1 MTTDTPSAGT
11 RAAKAMVDPDRPT
24 VQPAPNGGWIRRLMP
39 FVLAHKAKVI
49 VALGFSILGM
59 GVTALTP
66 LISRAVIDDVTS
78 GSDQSI
84 APLIALLVAAG
95 VFGFA
100 AAYVRRFVGGRVA
113 LDVQYDMRNAI
124 FERLQRLDFARHD
137 ELPTG
142 QLVSR
147 ASTDLGLIQGLLA
160 FTPLMLGNLV
170 MVVVAVVVM
179 LVLSPALTVVA
190 LLCLPAIAIV
200 ALRLRTTLFPATWD
214 SQQRA
219 GEVAGVVDE
228 AVSGVRVVKGFGQ
241 EQRELAHLTDSADTL
256 YKSRVRAV
264 RMQARLS
271 SALQAIP
278 SLAQVGVLALGGWLA
293 IEGRITL
300 GTFVAFSAYLVQL
313 VAPVRMF
320 SVMIAVAQQARAG
333 AERILELLD
342 SNPLVTERPD
352 ARDLPP
358 VRGDIEFDAVTYGY
372 LRSEPVLAGFSL
384 RVQPG
389 ETVALVGASGSGK
402 STVSLLLPRFYDVQE
417 GSIRIDGIDVR
428 DATLDSLRRNI
439 GVVFE
444 DSFLFSDSV
453 RANIAYGRPDATDAE
468 VEAAARAAGA
478 HGFVTALTD
487 GYDTV
492 VGERGLTLSGGQR
505 QRVSIAR
512 ALITDPRVLVLD
524 DATSSIDAATE
535 EQIHATL
542 REVMR
547 DRTTI
552 LIAHRR
558 STLRL
563 ADRVVLVDGGRVAA
577 QGTHE
582 DLLVESDV
590 YRQLLAGPGQIDGEG
605 ADSIEVLPASE
616 ATTPHLWDRTTA
628 ISDGRDGAQTFL
640 QAPAGSAGARPGM
653 GGGAGMGGGMGSV
666 GLGGGGGMPLS
677 ATPDLLAKLDALPP
691 ADDDA
696 EIDVSAEARD
706 DASFSL
712 RRFLHPYRRPLSIG
726 FALVVLDTIFV
737 LMGPLIVRSGI
748 NQGVT
753 QKSQTALWI
762 ASGAFLT
769 VTLLDWFTTW
779 AYTRYTGRTAERL
792 LFALRIR
799 IFAHLQ
805 RLSVD
810 FYDRE
815 MAGRVMTRMT
825 TDVEALSQLL
835 QQGLIQ
841 AVVSMLSFVGVLV
854 VLAFMSWQLMLGVLL
869 LVPPLLFATWL
880 FRRKSNQAYA
890 RARDSIA
897 TVNANFQE
905 NLSGVRVAQAYVRE
919 DRNLTSF
926 RAVAGRYLGDR
937 LDAQRLVALYFPFV
951 MFLAAIGDAIVL
963 GIGAPLIRNGTVAAG
978 TVIAFLLY
986 LDQFFS
992 PIQQLSQVFDQW
1004 QQARVSMKK
1013 IDELM
1018 TTPTGTPAAANPVS
1032 LDRVEGAIRFVGVRF
1047 SYPGAP
1053 GEALRGIDLEI
1064 APGESVALVGETGA
1078 GKSTIVKL
1086 VARFYDATAGRVLID
1101 GVPVT
1106 DLDLDT
1112 FRRRLG
1118 YVPQEPFLFS
1128 GSVRDNIAYG
1138 RPDATDAEVEAAA
1151 RAVGAHDFIAGLTG
1165 GYLQP
1170 INERG
1175 RSLSAGQRQ
1184 LLCLARALLVDPAIL
1199 LLDEATANLDLGT
1212 EARVQRA
1219 MGLVST
1225 GRTTLLI
1232 AHRLQTARA
1241 ADRIIVL
1248 DDGQIIEQGS
1258 HDELIAEAGA
1268 YAALWESFS
1277 EAAPAV

>member
-1 MTTDTPSAGT
+1 MSTTGTTGTSETPPT
-11 RAAKAMVDPDRPT
+11 DRRVDADRPT
-24 VQPAPNGGWIRRLMP
+24 VEPAPNGGWIRRLLP
-39 FVLAHKAKVI
+39 FVLAHKSKVF
-49 VALGFSILGM
+49 VALGFSIVGM

-66 LISRAVIDDVTS
+66 LISKVVIDDVT
-78 GSDQSI
+78 GSNDGPI
-84 APLIALLVAAG
+84 APWIALLVLAG
-95 VFGFA
+95 AFGFG

-113 LDVQYDMRNAI
+113 LDVQFDMRNAI

-160 FTPLMLGNLV
+160 FTPIMLGNLV

-179 LVLSPALTVVA
+179 LFLSPALTLVA

-219 GEVAGVVDE
+219 AEVAGVVDE

-241 EQRELAHLTDSADTL
+241 EQRELAHLTDSANTL
-256 YKSRVRAV
+256 YRSRVRAV

-271 SALQAIP
+271 STLQVIP
-278 SLAQVGVLALGGWLA
+278 TLAQVGVLAFGGWLA
-293 IEGRITL
+293 IEGNITL
-300 GTFVAFSAYLVQL
+300 GTFVAFSTYLVQL

-352 ARDLPP
+352 ADDLPR

-372 LRSEPVLAGFSL
+372 LRSEPVLCDFTL
-384 RVQPG
+384 HVTPG

-402 STVSLLLPRFYDVQE
+402 STVSLLLPRFYDVQT
-417 GSIRIDGIDVR
+417 GTIRLDGIDVR
-428 DATLDSLRRNI
+428 DVTLDSLRRNI

-444 DSFLFSDSV
+444 ESFLFSDSV
-453 RANIAYGRPDATDAE
+453 RSNIAYGRPDATDAE
-468 VEAAARAAGA
+468 VESAARAAGA
-478 HGFVTALTD
+478 HEFITELHH
-487 GYDTV
+487 GYDTI
-492 VGERGLTLSGGQR
+492 VGERGLTLSGGHR

-512 ALITDPRVLVLD
+512 AHIPDPRVLVLD
-524 DATSSIDAATE
+524 HATSSIDAATE
-535 EQIHATL
+535 ERIHATL
-542 REVMR
+542 REIMV

-563 ADRVVLVDGGRVAA
+563 ADRVVLVDDGRVAA
-577 QGTHE
+577 EGTHE
-582 DLLVESDV
+582 ELLVESAR
-590 YRQLLAGPGQIDGEG
+590 YRELLAGPGEVDG
-605 ADSIEVLPASE
+605 DSETIEVLAEE
-616 ATTPHLWDRTTA
+616 AGITPHLWNRPDADPT
-628 ISDGRDGAQTFL
+628 SGAGGGPRPFL
-640 QAPAGSAGARPGM
+640 EPVAAAPARPGA
-653 GGGAGMGGGMGSV
+653 GGGAVGGV
-666 GLGGGGGMPLS
+666 GFGGGGGIALS
-677 ATPDLLAKLDALPP
+677 ATPELLDQLAALPP

-696 EIDVSAEARD
+696 DIDVAAEAKD
-706 DASFSL
+706 DDSFSL
-712 RRFLHPYRRPLSIG
+712 RKFLSPYRRPLSIG
-726 FALVVLDTIFV
+726 FGLVVLDTLLV
-737 LMGPLIVRSGI
+737 LTGPLLVRSGI
-748 NQGVT
+748 NRGVSQGSV
-753 QKSQTALWI
+753 TALWL
-762 ASGAFLT
+762 ASGAFLV
-769 VTLLDWFTTW
+769 VTLLDWFATW

-799 IFAHLQ
+799 IFSHLQ

-854 VLAFMSWQLMLGVLL
+854 VLAFMSWQLMLGVMI
-869 LVPPLLFATWL
+869 LVPPLLVATWL
-880 FRRKSNQAYA
+880 FRRKSNRAYS

-919 DRNLTSF
+919 DRNVSSF

-951 MFLAAIGDAIVL
+951 LFLATIGDAIVL
-963 GIGAPLIRNGTVAAG
+963 GIGAPLVRNGTLAAG

-1018 TTPTGTPAAANPVS
+1018 TTPTGTPAPLDPVS
-1032 LDRVEGAIRFVGVRF
+1032 LAHVEGAIRFEGVRF

-1053 GEALRGIDLEI
+1053 GEALRGIDLDI
-1064 APGESVALVGETGA
+1064 APGETVALVGETGA

-1086 VARFYDATAGRVLID
+1086 VARFYDATAGRVLVD
-1101 GVPVT
+1101 DVAVT

-1112 FRRRLG
+1112 YRRRLG

-1128 GSVRDNIAYG
+1128 GTVRDNIAYG

-1151 RAVGAHDFIAGLTG
+1151 RAVGANDFIAGLAG
-1165 GYLQP
+1165 GYLHP
-1170 INERG
+1170 ITERG

-1241 ADRIIVL
+1241 ADRIVVL
-1248 DDGQIIEQGS
+1248 DDGRIIEDGS
-1258 HDELIAEAGA
+1258 HDDLIAANGP
-1268 YAALWESFS
+1268 YAALWGSFT
-1277 EAAPAV
+1277 EHATAV

>member
-1 MTTDTPSAGT
+1 
-11 RAAKAMVDPDRPT
+11 VE
-24 VQPAPNGGWIRRLMP
+24 PATHGGWIRRLLP
-39 FVLAHKAKVI
+39 FVLAHKAKVF
-49 VALGFSILGM
+49 VALAFSVLGM

-66 LISRAVIDDVTS
+66 LISKVVIDDVT
-78 GSDQSI
+78 GSNDGNI
-84 APLIALLVAAG
+84 APWIALLVVAG
-95 VFGFA
+95 LFGFA

-113 LDVQYDMRNAI
+113 LDVQYDLRNAI

-160 FTPLMLGNLV
+160 FTPIMLGNLV
-170 MVVVAVVVM
+170 MVVVALVVM
-179 LVLSPALTVVA
+179 LVLSPLLTVVA

-219 GEVAGVVDE
+219 AEVAGVVDE

-241 EQRELAHLTDSADTL
+241 EQRELEHLTDSADTL

-271 SALQAIP
+271 STLQTIP
-278 SLAQVGVLALGGWLA
+278 TLAQVGVLALGGWLT
-293 IEGRITL
+293 IEGNITL
-300 GTFVAFSAYLVQL
+300 GTFVAFSTYLVQL

-342 SNPLVTERPD
+342 SNPLVTEHPD
-352 ARDLPP
+352 ADDLPA

-372 LRSEPVLAGFSL
+372 LRSEPVLCEFTLHVA
-384 RVQPG
+384 PG

-402 STVSLLLPRFYDVQE
+402 STVSLLLPRFYDVQS
-417 GSIRIDGIDVR
+417 GTIRLDGIDVR
-428 DATLDSLRRNI
+428 DVTLDSLRRNI

-453 RANIAYGRPDATDAE
+453 RTNIAYGRPDATDAE

-478 HGFVTALTD
+478 HDFITALHD

-512 ALITDPRVLVLD
+512 AIITDPQVLVLD

-563 ADRVVLVDGGRVAA
+563 ADRVVLVDNGRVAA

-582 DLLVESDV
+582 ELLAASAR
-590 YRQLLAGPGQIDGEG
+590 YRELLAGPGEVDGDA
-605 ADSIEVLPASE
+605 ADSIEVVAHGDLDHDGVTE
-616 ATTPHLWDRTTA
+616 HLWNRA
-628 ISDGRDGAQTFL
+628 DGAGGDGPRPFL
-640 QAPAGSAGARPGM
+640 QPAAATPARPGA
-653 GGGAGMGGGMGSV
+653 GGGAVGGGIGF
-666 GLGGGGGMPLS
+666 GGGIALS
-677 ATPDLLAKLDALPP
+677 ATPELLAKLDALPP
-691 ADDDA
+691 ADDDP
-696 EIDVSAEARD
+696 EIDVVAEAEPD
-706 DASFSL
+706 DSFSL
-712 RRFLHPYRRPLSIG
+712 RRFLRPYSRPLSIG
-726 FALVVLDTIFV
+726 FGLVVLDTLLV
-737 LMGPLIVRSGI
+737 LAGPLLVRSGI
-748 NQGVT
+748 NKGVT
-753 QKSQTALWI
+753 QGSTTALFV
-762 ASGAFLT
+762 ASAAFLV
-769 VTLLDWFTTW
+769 VTLGDWFATW

-799 IFAHLQ
+799 IFSHLQ

-841 AVVSMLSFVGVLV
+841 AVVSMLSFFGVLV
-854 VLAFMSWQLMLGVLL
+854 VLAFMSWQLMLGVMI
-869 LVPPLLFATWL
+869 LVPPLLVATWL
-880 FRRKSNQAYA
+880 FRRKSNRAYS

-919 DRNLTSF
+919 DRNVSSF
-926 RAVAGRYLGDR
+926 RTVAGRYLGDR

-951 MFLAAIGDAIVL
+951 LFLATLGDAIVL
-963 GIGAPLIRNGTVAAG
+963 GIGAPLVRNGTLAAG

-986 LDQFFS
+986 LNQFFS

-1004 QQARVSMKK
+1004 QQARVSMQK

-1018 TTPTGTPAAANPVS
+1018 VTPTGTPAPDDPVS
-1032 LDRVEGAIRFVGVRF
+1032 LPRVEGAIRLERVRF
-1047 SYPGAP
+1047 AYPGAP

-1086 VARFYDATAGRVLID
+1086 VARFYDVTGGRVLID

-1106 DLDLDT
+1106 ELDLGT
-1112 FRRRLG
+1112 FRRRIG

-1128 GSVRDNIAYG
+1128 GTVRDNIAYG

-1165 GYLQP
+1165 GYLHP
-1170 INERG
+1170 ITERG

-1241 ADRIIVL
+1241 ADRIVVL
-1248 DDGQIIEQGS
+1248 DDGQIIETGS
-1258 HDELIAEAGA
+1258 HDELLAQQGA
-1268 YAALWESFS
+1268 YAALWESFT
-1277 EAAPAV
+1277 EQATAV

>member
-1 MTTDTPSAGT
+1 MSTTANGSTGSRGT
-11 RAAKAMVDPDRPT
+11 KAMLDPGRAII
-24 VQPAPNGGWIRRLMP
+24 QPAPNGGWIRRLMP
-39 FVLAHKAKVI
+39 FVTAHKAKLI
-49 VALGFSILGM
+49 VALGFSIVGM

-66 LISRAVIDDVTS
+66 LISRAVIDDVTG
-78 GSDQSI
+78 GSDKPI
-84 APLIALLVAAG
+84 APLITLLVIAG
-95 VFGFA
+95 VFGFG
-100 AAYVRRFVGGRVA
+100 AAYIRRFVGGRLA

-160 FTPLMLGNLV
+160 FTPIMLGNIV

-190 LLCLPAIAIV
+190 LVCLPAIAIV

-219 GEVAGVVDE
+219 AEVAGVVDE

-271 SALQAIP
+271 STLQAIP
-278 SLAQVGVLALGGWLA
+278 SLAQVGVLAFGGWLA
-293 IEGRITL
+293 IQGQITL
-300 GTFVAFSAYLVQL
+300 GTFVAFSTYLVQL

-342 SNPLVTERPD
+342 SNPLVTEKPGAD
-352 ARDLPP
+352 HLPP
-358 VRGDIEFDAVTYGY
+358 VRGEIEFDAVTYGY
-372 LRSEPVLAGFSL
+372 LRSEPVLAAFSL
-384 RVQPG
+384 HVKPG

-402 STVSLLLPRFYDVQE
+402 STVSLLLPRFYDVQA
-417 GSIRIDGIDVR
+417 GTIRLDGIDVR
-428 DATLDSLRRNI
+428 EVTLDSLRRSI

-453 RANIAYGRPDATDAE
+453 RSNIAYGRPDATDLE

-478 HGFVTALTD
+478 HEFITALSN

-512 ALITDPRVLVLD
+512 ALITNPRVLVLD

-577 QGTHE
+577 EGTHE
-582 DLLVESDV
+582 DLLIESSI
-590 YRQLLAGPGQIDGEG
+590 YRELLTGTGAIDGDG
-605 ADSIEVLPASE
+605 ADSIEVLPE
-616 ATTPHLWDRTTA
+616 GDGTTPHLWDRTRA
-628 ISDGRDGAQTFL
+628 SADAPPFL
-640 QAPAGSAGARPGM
+640 RAPAEATTGPGRTGM
-653 GGGAGMGGGMGSV
+653 GGGG
-666 GLGGGGGMPLS
+666 GLGGDGGMVAS
-677 ATPDLLAKLDALPP
+677 ASPDLAAKLDALPP
-691 ADDDA
+691 ADDDP
-696 EIDVSAEARD
+696 EIDVSAEATD

-726 FALVVLDTIFV
+726 FGIVVLDTLFV
-737 LMGPLIVRSGI
+737 LAGPLIIRGGI

-753 QKSQTALWI
+753 QKSVSALWI
-762 ASGAFLT
+762 ASGALFVVAL
-769 VTLLDWFTTW
+769 VDWFATW

-841 AVVSMLSFVGVLV
+841 AVVSMLSFFGVLI
-854 VLAFMSWQLMLGVLL
+854 VLAFMSWQLMLGVMI
-869 LVPPLLFATWL
+869 LVPPLLLATWL
-880 FRRKSNQAYA
+880 FRRKSNRAYS

-919 DRNLTSF
+919 DANVSSF
-926 RAVAGRYLGDR
+926 REVAGRYLGDR

-951 MFLAAIGDAIVL
+951 LFLATVGDAIVL
-963 GIGAPLIRNGTVAAG
+963 GIGAPLVRNGTLAAG

-1004 QQARVSMKK
+1004 QQARVSLKK

-1018 TTPTGTPAAANPVS
+1018 TTPTGTPPAPNPVE
-1032 LDRVEGAIRFVGVRF
+1032 LDHVEGAIRFEGVRF

-1053 GEALRGIDLEI
+1053 REALRGIDLEI

-1086 VARFYDATAGRVLID
+1086 VARFYDSTSGRVLID
-1101 GVPVT
+1101 GVAIT
-1106 DLDLDT
+1106 DLDLDRY
-1112 FRRRLG
+1112 RRRLG

-1128 GSVRDNIAYG
+1128 GTVRDNIAYG

-1151 RAVGAHDFIAGLTG
+1151 RAVGAHDFIAGLSR
-1165 GYLQP
+1165 GYLHP

-1184 LLCLARALLVDPAIL
+1184 LLCLARALIVDPAIL
-1199 LLDEATANLDLGT
+1199 LLDEATANLDLST

-1219 MGLVST
+1219 MGLVSA

-1258 HDELIAEAGA
+1258 HDELVAAAGP
-1268 YAALWESFS
+1268 YAALWDSFT
-1277 EAAPAV
+1277 EHAPAA

>member
-1 MTTDTPSAGT
+1 
-11 RAAKAMVDPDRPT
+11 
-24 VQPAPNGGWIRRLMP
+24 
-39 FVLAHKAKVI
+39 
-49 VALGFSILGM
+49 
-59 GVTALTP
+59 
-66 LISRAVIDDVTS
+66 
-78 GSDQSI
+78 
-84 APLIALLVAAG
+84 
-95 VFGFA
+95 
-100 AAYVRRFVGGRVA
+100 
-113 LDVQYDMRNAI
+113 
-124 FERLQRLDFARHD
+124 
-137 ELPTG
+137 
-142 QLVSR
+142 
-147 ASTDLGLIQGLLA
+147 
-160 FTPLMLGNLV
+160 MLGNLV
-170 MVVVAVVVM
+170 MVVVALVVM
-179 LVLSPALTVVA
+179 LFLSPLLTVVA

-219 GEVAGVVDE
+219 AEVAGVVDE

-271 SALQAIP
+271 STLQTIP
-278 SLAQVGVLALGGWLA
+278 TLAQVGVLALGGYLA
-293 IEGRITL
+293 IEGNITL
-300 GTFVAFSAYLVQL
+300 GTFVAFSTYLVQL

-342 SNPLVTERPD
+342 SNPLVTEHAD
-352 ARDLPP
+352 ADDLPP

-372 LRSEPVLAGFSL
+372 LRSEPVLCDFTL
-384 RVQPG
+384 HVTPG

-402 STVSLLLPRFYDVQE
+402 STVSLLLPRFYDVQT
-417 GSIRIDGIDVR
+417 GTIRLDGIDVR
-428 DATLDSLRRNI
+428 DVTLDSLRRNI

-453 RANIAYGRPDATDAE
+453 RTNIAYGRPDATDAE

-478 HGFVTALTD
+478 HEFITALHD

-577 QGTHE
+577 EGSHE
-582 DLLVESDV
+582 DLLVESAR
-590 YRQLLAGPGQIDGEG
+590 YRELLAGPGEVDGDG
-605 ADSIEVLPASE
+605 SDSIEVLAGGGNGTGGE
-616 ATTPHLWDRTTA
+616 VEGVEGDGTTAHLWNRADG
-628 ISDGRDGAQTFL
+628 SDTDGPRPFL
-640 QAPAGSAGARPGM
+640 QPAAATPARPGA
-653 GGGAGMGGGMGSV
+653 GGGAVGGGIGF
-666 GLGGGGGMPLS
+666 GGGIPLS
-677 ATPDLLAKLDALPP
+677 ATPELLAKLDALPP
-691 ADDDA
+691 ADDDP
-696 EIDVSAEARD
+696 EIDVVAEAQPD
-706 DASFSL
+706 DSFSL
-712 RRFLHPYRRPLSIG
+712 RRFLGPYRRPLSIG
-726 FALVVLDTIFV
+726 FGLVVLDTLLV
-737 LMGPLIVRSGI
+737 LAGPLLVRSGI
-748 NQGVT
+748 NKGVSQGSV
-753 QKSQTALWI
+753 KALLV
-762 ASGAFLT
+762 ASGAFLL
-769 VTLLDWFTTW
+769 VTLGDWVATW

-799 IFAHLQ
+799 IFSHLQ

-825 TDVEALSQLL
+825 TDVESLSQLL

-854 VLAFMSWQLMLGVLL
+854 VLAFMSWQLMLGVLI
-869 LVPPLLFATWL
+869 LVPPLLLATWL
-880 FRRKSNQAYA
+880 FRRKSNRAYS

-919 DRNLTSF
+919 DRNVSSF

-951 MFLAAIGDAIVL
+951 LFLATIGDAIVL
-963 GIGAPLIRNGTVAAG
+963 GIGAPLVRNGTLAAG

-986 LDQFFS
+986 LNQFFS

-1018 TTPTGTPAAANPVS
+1018 VTPTGTPAADDPVAPG
-1032 LDRVEGAIRFVGVRF
+1032 RVEGAIRFEGVRF
-1047 SYPGAP
+1047 SYPSAP
-1053 GEALRGIDLEI
+1053 GEALRGVDLDI

-1106 DLDLDT
+1106 DLDLDAY
-1112 FRRRLG
+1112 RQRLG

-1128 GSVRDNIAYG
+1128 GTVRDNIAYG

-1151 RAVGAHDFIAGLTG
+1151 VAVGAHDFIAGLAG
-1165 GYLQP
+1165 GYLHP
-1170 INERG
+1170 ITERG

-1241 ADRIIVL
+1241 ADRIVVL

-1258 HDELIAEAGA
+1258 HDELLAERGA
-1268 YAALWESFS
+1268 YAALWESFT
-1277 EAAPAV
+1277 EPASVP

>member
-1 MTTDTPSAGT
+1 MSATTT
-11 RAAKAMVDPDRPT
+11 MVDPDRPT
-24 VQPAPNGGWIRRLMP
+24 VQPATSGGWIRRLMP
-39 FVLAHKAKVI
+39 FVMAHKAKVI

-66 LISRAVIDDVTS
+66 LISRAVIDDVTG
-78 GSDQSI
+78 GSDQSV
-84 APLIALLVAAG
+84 APLIALLVVAG
-95 VFGFA
+95 AFGFG

-160 FTPLMLGNLV
+160 FTPIMLGNLV

-293 IEGRITL
+293 IEGQITL
-300 GTFVAFSAYLVQL
+300 GTFVAFSTYLVQL

-342 SNPLVTERPD
+342 SNPLVTEHPD
-352 ARDLPP
+352 ADDLPP

-384 RVQPG
+384 HVQPG

-417 GSIRIDGIDVR
+417 GTIRLDGIDVR
-428 DATLDSLRRNI
+428 EVTLDSLRRNI

-478 HGFVTALTD
+478 HGFITALTD

-577 QGTHE
+577 EGTHE
-582 DLLVESDV
+582 DLLVESAL
-590 YRQLLAGPGQIDGEG
+590 YRELLAGPGEIDGDG
-605 ADSIEVLPASE
+605 TDSIEVLPAGDG
-616 ATTPHLWDRTTA
+616 TTPHLWDRTTVTA
-628 ISDGRDGAQTFL
+628 DGRDGAQTFL
-640 QAPAGSAGARPGM
+640 QAPAGSAGARPGT
-653 GGGAGMGGGMGSV
+653 AGGGGMGGV

-677 ATPDLLAKLDALPP
+677 ATPDLLAKLAALPP

-696 EIDVSAEARD
+696 EIDVTAEAED
-706 DASFSL
+706 DDSFSL
-712 RRFLHPYRRPLSIG
+712 RRFLRPYRRPLSIG
-726 FALVVLDTIFV
+726 FALVVLDTLFV
-737 LMGPLIVRSGI
+737 LAGPLIVRSGI

-762 ASGAFLT
+762 ASGAFLV
-769 VTLLDWFTTW
+769 VTLLDWFATW

-799 IFAHLQ
+799 IFSHLQ

-854 VLAFMSWQLMLGVLL
+854 VLAFMSWQLMLGVMI
-869 LVPPLLFATWL
+869 LVPPLLLATWL

-919 DRNLTSF
+919 DRNVSSF

-963 GIGAPLIRNGTVAAG
+963 GIGAPLIRNGTLAAG

-1004 QQARVSMKK
+1004 QQARVSMRK

-1018 TTPTGTPAAANPVS
+1018 TTPTGTPAAGNPVS
-1032 LDRVEGAIRFVGVRF
+1032 LEHVEGGIRFEGVRF

-1053 GEALRGIDLEI
+1053 GEALRGVDLEI

-1112 FRRRLG
+1112 YRRRLG

-1232 AHRLQTARA
+1232 AHRLQTARNC
-1241 ADRIIVL
+1241 DRIIVL
-1248 DDGQIIEQGS
+1248 DDGQVIEQGS
-1258 HDELIAEAGA
+1258 HDELIAEGGP
-1268 YAALWESFS
+1268 YAALWDSFT
-1277 EAAPAV
+1277 ERAPAV